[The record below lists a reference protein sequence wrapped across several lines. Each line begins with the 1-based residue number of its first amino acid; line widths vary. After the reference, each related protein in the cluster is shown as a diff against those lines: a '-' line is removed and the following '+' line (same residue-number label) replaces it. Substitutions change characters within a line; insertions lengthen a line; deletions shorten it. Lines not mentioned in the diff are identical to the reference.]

1 MAVIP
6 DGRHD
11 VLIVDAQTDEDGNV
25 HFELVLTSGEHK
37 GDVVRILGT
46 ADSSGSPSSDPSDPS
61 DPIDLLG
68 LPATLVVENG
78 QPRLSLE

>member
-11 VLIVDAQTDEDGNV
+11 VLIVDAHSDEEGRV
-25 HFELVLTSGEHK
+25 HFELALTTGAQKGE
-37 GDVVRILGT
+37 VVRIV
-46 ADSSGSPSSDPSDPS
+46 GSAKGGA